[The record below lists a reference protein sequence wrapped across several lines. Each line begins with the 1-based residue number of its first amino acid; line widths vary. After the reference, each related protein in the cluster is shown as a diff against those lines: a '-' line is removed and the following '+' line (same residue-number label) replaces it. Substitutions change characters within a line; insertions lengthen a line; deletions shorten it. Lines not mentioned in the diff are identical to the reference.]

1 MNTAKS
7 ISIMYRKMNS
17 MTNSKLSNYK
27 LSSSKTMFLF
37 CIYDN
42 KVLSQ
47 AEICNELDMDKSA
60 VAKMIMRLE
69 KDGFI
74 KKIPNPNDTRS
85 VLISLTDTA
94 ISILSSAKVVIDDW
108 INEST
113 KCLSDN
119 EKKQFLES
127 LEKITSNLSKN

>member
-1 MNTAKS
+1 MNTAKN
-7 ISIMYRKMNS
+7 ISIIYRKMNS

-42 KVLSQ
+42 KILSQ
-47 AEICNELDMDKSA
+47 SEICHELDMDKSA

-74 KKIPNPNDTRS
+74 KKTKNPDDTRS
-85 VLISLTDTA
+85 VLISLTKKAT
-94 ISILSSAKVVIDDW
+94 SILASAKIVIDDW
-108 INEST
+108 IEEST
-113 KCLSDN
+113 KCLDDN
-119 EKKQFLES
+119 ERISFLKS
-127 LEKITSNLSKN
+127 LDKISSNLSK